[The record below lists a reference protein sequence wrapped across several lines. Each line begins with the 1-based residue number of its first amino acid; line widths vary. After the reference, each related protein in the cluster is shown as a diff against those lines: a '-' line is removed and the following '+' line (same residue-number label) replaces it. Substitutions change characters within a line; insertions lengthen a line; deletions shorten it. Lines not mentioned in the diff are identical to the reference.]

1 MNKVKTRLVVDMDIG
16 KSLDHH
22 CTHVRVCAR
31 KRRPLK
37 DPNLAG
43 LGLDLG
49 LRTRA
54 CQCLNGIFS
63 LSMLRL
69 RLMTNIIYFKI

>member
-43 LGLDLG
+43 LGLDLVG
-49 LRTRA
+49 LGLVN
-54 CQCLNGIFS
+54 CQAQVQVQVRSESG
-63 LSMLRL
+63 
-69 RLMTNIIYFKI
+69 